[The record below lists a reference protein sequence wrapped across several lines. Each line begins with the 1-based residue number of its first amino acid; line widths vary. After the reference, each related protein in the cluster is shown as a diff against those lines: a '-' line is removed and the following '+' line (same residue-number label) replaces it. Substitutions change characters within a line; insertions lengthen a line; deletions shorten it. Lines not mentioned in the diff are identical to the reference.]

1 MYDELMIRKLLVLSL
16 LMSTIGAVGLSDASG
31 VKQISNSSKETNVEA
46 LQKTSQNMTD
56 AYYKDLLQQLLGQ
69 FNDDLNQSSFILD
82 EYIRKNISRRD
93 AMVASTSLYVLT
105 SHSLDSINQTQPSK
119 KYATYFNFTIQA
131 LENLKD
137 YLWNMGKFYETS
149 KTEYA
154 ITARIN
160 FNDSM
165 YYYEKGREGI
175 SSIGSAIK

>member
-1 MYDELMIRKLLVLSL
+1 MNLMIRKLLVMSL
-16 LMSTIGAVGLSDASG
+16 LMSTIGAIGLSEASG
-31 VKQISNSSKETNVEA
+31 AKLIGNSSKETNVEA
-46 LQKTSQNMTD
+46 LQKASQNMTD
-56 AYYKDLLQQLLGQ
+56 ASYKDLLQQSLGQ

-105 SHSLDSINQTQPSK
+105 SHSLDSINQTQPPK
-119 KYATYFNFTIQA
+119 KYATYFNFTIHA

-149 KTEYA
+149 KTDYA

-175 SSIGSAIK
+175 SS